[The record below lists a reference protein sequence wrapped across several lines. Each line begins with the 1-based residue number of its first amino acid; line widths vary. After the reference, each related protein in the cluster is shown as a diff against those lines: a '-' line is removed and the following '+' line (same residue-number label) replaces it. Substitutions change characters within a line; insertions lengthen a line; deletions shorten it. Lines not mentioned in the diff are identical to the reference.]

1 MKVTAKELRISESTR
16 QMTFSVN
23 NTAEHTPLS
32 VFYKGA
38 KPTQQRLGYLYRYI
52 YLNLASFKSSA
63 YLHVENRQIR

>member
-1 MKVTAKELRISESTR
+1 
-16 QMTFSVN
+16 MTFSVN

-52 YLNLASFKSSA
+52 YLKNLLKV
-63 YLHVENRQIR
+63 LHTYMLKIDK